1 MKSRDSIER
10 CRRLLKGSKVRC
22 KSLAPSANTSTI
34 YSNLCRVLQKEGY
47 EVDCAASGSEAMEK
61 LTRDSFDLVVTD
73 LKMNGIDG
81 LDLVKKGKTVS
92 QGLPFILITGYGTA
106 QTAASAAREGADVF
120 LMKPIDMTE
129 LKSAVKKALRK

>member
-1 MKSRDSIER
+1 
-10 CRRLLKGSKVRC
+10 
-22 KSLAPSANTSTI
+22 
-34 YSNLCRVLQKEGY
+34 
-47 EVDCAASGSEAMEK
+47 MEK

>member
-1 MKSRDSIER
+1 MTESHER
-10 CRRLLKGSKVRC
+10 ILVVDDEEHVRILF
-22 KSLAPSANTSTI
+22 S
-34 YSNLCRVLQKEGY
+34 RVLQKEGY

>member
-1 MKSRDSIER
+1 
-10 CRRLLKGSKVRC
+10 
-22 KSLAPSANTSTI
+22 
-34 YSNLCRVLQKEGY
+34 
-47 EVDCAASGSEAMEK
+47 
-61 LTRDSFDLVVTD
+61 
-73 LKMNGIDG
+73 
-81 LDLVKKGKTVS
+81 LVKKGKTVS